1 MVKGQSAQIDSPE
14 SGRIFIEMLIMF
26 FLPYIIFLSCAVN
39 AAVIR
44 QISAVWDELFLL
56 LVKY

>member
-1 MVKGQSAQIDSPE
+1 MVKGQSAQIHSPE

-39 AAVIR
+39 AAAIR